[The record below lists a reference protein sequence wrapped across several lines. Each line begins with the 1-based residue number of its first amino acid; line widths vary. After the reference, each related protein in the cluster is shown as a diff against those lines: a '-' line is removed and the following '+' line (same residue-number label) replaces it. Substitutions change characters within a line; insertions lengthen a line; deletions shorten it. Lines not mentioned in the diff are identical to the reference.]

1 MNNQDREL
9 DLKQTM
15 STYGEMLF
23 KICFIMVKNKYD
35 TEDIIQETLLQYYV
49 DKPKFDSEVHKKAWL
64 IRVSQ
69 NKCKNLLKYKKRHS
83 YVQLEK
89 IEECLPNDK
98 IYNNEDMEEF
108 IELAKL
114 DYKYKSV
121 IVLHYIENFSVE
133 ETADMLE
140 ISQSA
145 VKMRLKRG
153 REKLKKTYEKYY
165 VEEVL

>member
-1 MNNQDREL
+1 MSNQDREL

-15 STYGEMLF
+15 STYGKMLF
-23 KICFIMVKNKYD
+23 KICFIMMKNKYD

-49 DKPKFDSEVHKKAWL
+49 DKPKFDSEEHKKAWL

-69 NKCKNLLKYKKRHS
+69 NKCKNLLKYRKRHS

-89 IEECLPNDK
+89 IEECLPHGE
-98 IYNNEDMEEF
+98 IYNTDDMEEF

-114 DYKYKSV
+114 DYKYKVV

-133 ETADMLE
+133 ETADILE
-140 ISQSA
+140 ISKSA

>member
-1 MNNQDREL
+1 M
-9 DLKQTM
+9 TM
-15 STYGEMLF
+15 M
-23 KICFIMVKNKYD
+23 KNKYD
-35 TEDIIQETLLQYYV
+35 TEDIIQETLLKYYV
-49 DKPKFDSEVHKKAWL
+49 DKPKFDSEEHKKAWL

-69 NKCKNLLKYKKRHS
+69 NKCKNLLKYRKRHS

-89 IEECLPNDK
+89 IEECLPHGE
-98 IYNNEDMEEF
+98 IYNTDDMEEF

-114 DYKYKSV
+114 DYKYKVV

-133 ETADMLE
+133 ETADILE
-140 ISQSA
+140 ISKSA